1 MRIGDVSGRIPMVAG
16 PAGRDDHGM
25 AIASTSH
32 ARDGKLAV
40 LASLPVF
47 ACCRPPELVELGRA
61 FEMAFAVPSELLQ
74 RQWERPAWWTVLAEG
89 SALATVDGL
98 PAMMLRP
105 GDSFGEP
112 RPLSSAPSGV
122 TVMALTPVVLLTLA
136 PRRWPALVERFPALV
151 ESAASAV
158 RGGVVQRAAPGP
170 RKKRSKS
177 PSTPAPWSVMPP
189 STTMV

>member
-1 MRIGDVSGRIPMVAG
+1 MRIGDLWGRTPMVGG
-16 PAGRDDHGM
+16 PADRDDHGM
-25 AIASTSH
+25 AIAPTSH
-32 ARDGKLAV
+32 HRDGKLAL

-47 ACCRPPELVELGRA
+47 ARCRPSELVELGRA
-61 FEMAFAVPSELLQ
+61 FEVSFAVPSELLQ
-74 RQWERPAWWTVLAEG
+74 RQWDGPAWWTVLCEG

-112 RPLSSAPSGV
+112 RPQPTEPSGV
-122 TVMALTPVVLLTLA
+122 TVMALTPVTLFTLA
-136 PRRWPALVERFPALV
+136 PRRWPALVERIPGLA
-151 ESAASAV
+151 EAAASAV
-158 RGGVVQRAAPGP
+158 RGSVVQRGAPGP
-170 RKKRSKS
+170 RKNRSKS